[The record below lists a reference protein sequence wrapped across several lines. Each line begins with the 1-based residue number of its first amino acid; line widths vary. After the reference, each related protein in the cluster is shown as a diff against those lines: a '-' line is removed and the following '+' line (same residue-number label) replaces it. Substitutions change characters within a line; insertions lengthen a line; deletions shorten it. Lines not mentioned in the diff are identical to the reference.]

1 MADPVTM
8 AVISIGTGLMKAS
21 AQMSAARSQQ
31 EMYDMQAAQAKMQGR
46 SAAISYRQ
54 QGVAVLRNLNETLA
68 AVIARAGAG
77 GVDPMSGSAAI
88 MQNFARAEAA
98 GEFGTTKD
106 NAALAIAGAN
116 AQAAIYRQA
125 GQTALATGRAQ
136 AIGTII
142 GSVGTA
148 YSSGAFD
155 ALNIS
160 PKAVT

>member
-8 AVISIGTGLMKAS
+8 AVISIGTGVMKAS

-31 EMYDMQAAQAKMQGR
+31 QMYDMQAAQAKMQGR
-46 SAAISYRQ
+46 ANAIGYRQ

-68 AVIARAGAG
+68 AIIARAGAG

-106 NAALAIAGAN
+106 NAALSIAGAN

-125 GQTALATGRAQ
+125 GETALATGRAQ
-136 AIGTII
+136 AIGTIM

-148 YSSGAFD
+148 YNSGAFSS
-155 ALNIS
+155 LNIS
-160 PKAVT
+160 PT

>member
-8 AVISIGTGLMKAS
+8 AVISIGTGVMKAG
-21 AQMSAARSQQ
+21 AQMRAARSQQ
-31 EMYDMQAAQAKMQGR
+31 QMYDMQAAQARIQGR
-46 SAAISYRQ
+46 SQAIGYRQ

-68 AVIARAGAG
+68 AITARAGAG

-106 NAALAIAGAN
+106 NAALAIAGAG

-125 GQTALATGRAQ
+125 GETALATGRAQ
-136 AIGTII
+136 AIGTIMASI
-142 GSVGTA
+142 GTA
-148 YSSGAFD
+148 YNSGAFSS
-155 ALNIS
+155 LNIS
-160 PKAVT
+160 PT